1 MNLMTLIMTI
11 IQMFNLSGAK
21 SMPKEVN
28 IYPIVAVVSE
38 VDRARDI
45 VTFETNNG
53 FLFEWE
59 GVEDLKVNDTCAL
72 MMCDMGTQ
80 EIKDDVI
87 LSIRYSG
94 FEVERD
100 QPAPFID
107 VALRRRASQ
116 FDLTTNF
123 YLILLLTKKKVYVI
137 MKMY

>member
-100 QPAPFID
+100 
-107 VALRRRASQ
+107 
-116 FDLTTNF
+116 
-123 YLILLLTKKKVYVI
+123 
-137 MKMY
+137 